1 MTQLPDLGKDKLRRA
16 MAFRTV
22 SVSPL
27 GHNESMAKKPTQAT
41 DEQQY
46 GGSTMSP
53 DLSDTPS
60 TGQAVLPPNQH
71 ADIAEVIS
79 GPGVAEPIAE
89 TTETETISSPGK
101 VMRIGSMIKQLLE
114 EVRQAPL
121 DERSRVRLR
130 EVYQQSVKELASSLS
145 PDLREE
151 LEQLA
156 LPFADSEVPS
166 ESELRIAQA
175 QLVGWLEGL
184 FHGIQAT
191 LFAQQM
197 AAQAQLQQMRQL
209 GMPGAEGEQGA
220 QGAQQPQQHRSGPIG
235 GGTYL

>member
-1 MTQLPDLGKDKLRRA
+1 
-16 MAFRTV
+16 
-22 SVSPL
+22 
-27 GHNESMAKKPTQAT
+27 MAKKQT
-41 DEQQY
+41 DEIQ
-46 GGSTMSP
+46 
-53 DLSDTPS
+53 TP
-60 TGQAVLPPNQH
+60 AVPVPAVFEPMDSAL
-71 ADIAEVIS
+71 DIAEVVS
-79 GPGVAEPIAE
+79 GPGVAAEAIAE
-89 TTETETISSPGK
+89 PAETETISSPGK

-209 GMPGAEGEQGA
+209 GMPGAEGGPMV
-220 QGAQQPQQHRSGPIG
+220 AQQQSNPGPSG